1 MRRLSAVF
9 LALLAL
15 CAAPAAA
22 AAGLRLT
29 VWPVPTIY
37 SGTTYSFGVG
47 IEKEDRN
54 DGIVHHAPFTF
65 RTTLPPGVEYTG
77 WNGGWTCSTPPG
89 NLRDVT
95 CVYLT
100 DLHLWIPGSS
110 SLQINAK
117 VAPNVTPGPIS
128 VVATL
133 ESSEVPLPPT
143 PVCGASPSLTGCVS
157 VATSYVQSQIRIN
170 DWGYNNGTVTNGPVA
185 VWAGAPFEAGTQN
198 MLVVGVSNS
207 GYGPTN
213 TPVTVN
219 LDLPI
224 GFVYSGLVAANP
236 GFNCATQT
244 PVTRVRCTTPYMID
258 QGYGFFSL
266 RIDVALNVAVP
277 GPLYVHASVAN
288 DVQAAP
294 TDCVTTPLQAGC
306 GRLQIPTRAPRVPT
320 LVGDSITHAPATFTL
335 GQEAGPV
342 VVSYRNVGEG
352 NAGATTVYV
361 QLPPYFEY
369 RGLFSASP
377 AATCISQ
384 GQVAAGAVVVCQTSG
399 LLSGGLGWISLR
411 LLPHAQAA
419 SPGPLPVVAAFDLA
433 VPSSTAILQ
442 SCVANPAQSFCAR
455 DTITTFFPCAL
466 QHGDEGIFCDGFQPF
481 VRP

>member
-1 MRRLSAVF
+1 MRRLSAAFV
-9 LALLAL
+9 ALLAF
-15 CAAPAAA
+15 CAAPAAL
-22 AAGLRLT
+22 AAGLRLS
-29 VWPVPTIY
+29 VGPVPTIY
-37 SGTTYSFGVG
+37 SGTTYYISAG

-77 WNGGWTCSTPPG
+77 FNGGWTCSTPPG

-100 DLHLWIPGSS
+100 DLNFFIPGSS
-110 SLQINAK
+110 YLQINAN
-117 VAPNVTPGPIS
+117 VAANVTPGPVN

-133 ESSEVPLPPT
+133 ESSEVPLPQN
-143 PVCGASPSLTGCVS
+143 PVCGASPSVTGC
-157 VATSYVQSQIRIN
+157 ATVVTNYVQSQLRIS

-185 VWAGAPFEAGTQN
+185 VWTGGPFEAGTTQN
-198 MLVVGVSNS
+198 IVVLNLANL

-219 LDLPI
+219 VDLPA
-224 GFVYSGLVAANP
+224 GLTFSSGAGSP
-236 GFNCATQT
+236 PFTCATQT
-244 PVTRVRCTTPYMID
+244 PVTRVRCTTPYLID
-258 QGYGFFSL
+258 YGFISL
-266 RIDVALNVAVP
+266 RLDVAPNVAVP

-288 DVQAAP
+288 NVQAAP
-294 TDCVTTPLQAGC
+294 ADCVTTPLQTGC

-320 LVGDSITHAPATFTL
+320 LVGDSITHSPATFTL

-342 VVSYRNVGEG
+342 IVSYRNIGEG
-352 NAGATTVYV
+352 NAGATTVYL

-377 AATCISQ
+377 AATCMSQ

-433 VPSSTAILQ
+433 NPSSTAILQ
-442 SCVANPAQSFCAR
+442 SCVANPAQSFCAS